1 MFDVR
6 GKSRSVSHL
15 TSHVSP
21 SGGIGT
27 CVRFRAPQ
35 VRRVPAREPRQDLAG
50 SSAKRCPVQLRGAWG
65 TSFGSQRQSGNAA
78 RWLTVAGPLQSDS
91 PTPGYRTCLSLPP
104 SHLASVMIA
113 LARKYRPRRFADL
126 LVQDHVAT
134 ALRGAVAR
142 GRVGHG
148 YLLTGPRGTGK
159 TTAARI
165 LAMALNCERRDPANP
180 TGEPCG
186 ACSSCERVWSGSA
199 NLDVVEIDAA
209 SNRGVDDARDLRERA
224 MYAASQEGGHK
235 VYIVDE
241 AHMLTR
247 EAWNALLKILEE
259 PPPRV
264 VFVFATT
271 EPQKIASTAAPV
283 LSRLQ
288 RFDFRRIGPSAIR
301 ARLREVL
308 DREKLAAE
316 DDALILIAR
325 YADGGMRDALSV
337 LDQCLSFGEGPITAA
352 AVREVLGLIGDER
365 YAAVLRLVAGKD
377 TGAVFPLVDE
387 LVNAGADLAEFMT
400 GTAELLRALL
410 MVQTGAAPE
419 GLTEVMRAAIEEVR
433 EVLLP
438 ADTVRMLA
446 MLSDA
451 EAAIR
456 RSASAR
462 LVVETLLLRWTLM
475 DRVVEI
481 EQMLK
486 GSPEPSAISPQSPAV
501 QPSSRPAVQPSNRPA
516 VEPSKQGLT
525 LETLRSAWPD
535 ILTVAGERS
544 RLLGQSLAATT
555 PVAAAGSEIRLS
567 ARADQGMLI
576 EGVRRQIGVVEEL
589 LSARFLEPVKVRLVV
604 EDRPDEAPAGPP
616 KRMTSEVLRAERLER
631 IRRMDPALDTAANE
645 LDLEIVDEG

>member
-180 TGEPCG
+180 SGEPCG
-186 ACSSCERVWSGSA
+186 ECSSCERVWSGSA

-446 MLSDA
+446 MLSEA

-501 QPSSRPAVQPSNRPA
+501 QPSSRPA